1 MSWQDLLRADIESE
15 KSPKKVDPEKSVNSW
30 RKSSTKAKIFSVLS
44 GLERRSFRYGPQE
57 DPKEK
62 RDVKLLDDAQFIQA
76 IKDRMLDLRSVKR
89 VLEKEMSKFNDMSDE
104 EFLEYNDKDMLMDDE
119 WRANYKQA
127 MDAIKNLTSGGR
139 TISPEVS
146 QLARKFVNGD
156 TQPLVDRMKQAL
168 EEKLDTG
175 QPKYHR
181 FLKDLRAWE
190 NKNDE
195 LLDKVEE
202 LANEEIT
209 ALFEK
214 AGFSEAMQ
222 AESQQ
227 IGDITG
233 QFAVRYL
240 EEVGNKVGSTG
251 RSSKF
256 AGRTEFLPF
265 RKGLSLAG
273 KDDFF
278 NDIFIRDKILSP
290 GMIYILENEQLGN
303 IDNIGRKSRAEN
315 NVFANLKRE
324 YENNPE
330 GEGLSALARLFGEN
344 ITDKKKFLQELSK
357 NAPRLN
363 EFKAMVESQRFSI
376 PENDYEALIL
386 DESEVDTES
395 ISRSSLRKLKNSEF
409 SHVLEGKSRDEVFEF
424 LSPMQKVLKKMEKSG
439 EGGRYVLNPEANT
452 IEEDKDAISAL
463 FSESVES
470 QREKMAQEALNL
482 LDKTGSRG
490 ARTFEGTTTVP
501 TRYWKKIKRNIK
513 ESDPTSLSL
522 GKIIVVLS
530 TLEKATL
537 QSKEVEQAAKEY
549 FGFLQFV
556 ADEGDDE
563 DTNAEIIEQNRKEVE
578 EKKEAL
584 ETALSSK
591 YSTIRSKFLEMLRIK
606 MNRILANPQKYPT
619 KGQFNMASWLKTQV
633 AV

>member
-30 RKSSTKAKIFSVLS
+30 RRTSTKSRIFRVLS
-44 GLERRSFRYGPQE
+44 GLERERFKYGKKE
-57 DPKEK
+57 DPKDKGVET
-62 RDVKLLDDAQFIQA
+62 LDDAGFIQA

-127 MDAIKNLTSGGR
+127 MDAIQQLTSGSR

-156 TQPLVDRMKQAL
+156 TQPLVDKMTEQ
-168 EEKLDTG
+168 LDPSKKTQQG
-175 QPKYHR
+175 TTH
-181 FLKDLRAWE
+181 FIEDLRAWE

-233 QFAVRYL
+233 LFAVRYL
-240 EEVGNKVGSTG
+240 EEVGNKVGSSG

-344 ITDKKKFLQELSK
+344 INDKKKFLQQLSK
-357 NAPRLN
+357 NTPRLN
-363 EFKAMVESQRFSI
+363 EIKAMVESQRFSI

-386 DESEVDTES
+386 DVSEIDTES

-482 LDKTGSRG
+482 LDRTDSRG

-584 ETALSSK
+584 ESALSSK

>member
-30 RKSSTKAKIFSVLS
+30 RRTSTKSRIFRVLS
-44 GLERRSFRYGPQE
+44 GLERERFKYGKKE
-57 DPKEK
+57 DPKDKGVET
-62 RDVKLLDDAQFIQA
+62 LDDAGFIQA

-104 EFLEYNDKDMLMDDE
+104 EFLEYNDEDMLMDDE

-127 MDAIKNLTSGGR
+127 MDAIQQLTSGSR

-156 TQPLVDRMKQAL
+156 TQPLVDKMTEQ
-168 EEKLDTG
+168 LDPSKKTQQG
-175 QPKYHR
+175 TTH
-181 FLKDLRAWE
+181 FIEDLRAWE

-233 QFAVRYL
+233 LFAVRYL
-240 EEVGNKVGSTG
+240 EEVGNKVGSSG

-344 ITDKKKFLQELSK
+344 INDKKKFLQQLSK
-357 NAPRLN
+357 NTPRLN

-386 DESEVDTES
+386 DEREMDTES

-482 LDKTGSRG
+482 LDRTDSRG

-584 ETALSSK
+584 ESALSSK

>member
-89 VLEKEMSKFNDMSDE
+89 VLVGEMSKFNDMSDE
-104 EFLEYNDKDMLMDDE
+104 EFLEYNDEDMLMDDE

-127 MDAIKNLTSGGR
+127 MDAIKNLTSGSR

-156 TQPLVDRMKQAL
+156 TQPLVDKMREQLDPSQKKQQGTSQFIA
-168 EEKLDTG
+168 
-175 QPKYHR
+175 
-181 FLKDLRAWE
+181 DLRAWE

-195 LLDKVEE
+195 LLEKVEE

-240 EEVGNKVGSTG
+240 EEVGNKVGSIG

-386 DESEVDTES
+386 DESEIDTES

-424 LSPMQKVLKKMEKSG
+424 LSPMQKALKTMEKSG
-439 EGGRYVLNPEANT
+439 EGGRYVLNPEADN

-490 ARTFEGTTTVP
+490 ARTFEATNTVP

-584 ETALSSK
+584 ESALSSK